1 MDVGSTGTRMADYL
15 RDHQDKVI
23 GRWTELVV
31 AGVRGRTTADE
42 VRRELGDLYSLIVR
56 VLSSADDHAAG
67 ELRAALDELSR
78 SRARDGF
85 TPSETA
91 LGVFSLK
98 EAVYEL
104 VADAAELVPEFLAF
118 SRMVDDLGLRT
129 FEAYSAAREQIIAD
143 QSTAMLELS
152 TPVVRL
158 WDGIIAVPLVG
169 TLDSARTQL
178 VMEKLLDT
186 LVATGADH
194 AVIDITGV
202 PTVDTEVAQ
211 HLLKTVSAARLLGAE
226 CTISGIRPQVAQTI
240 VSLGIEFGD
249 IATKATLADALA
261 LALKHAGLKVV
272 PALMDQVP
280 ILKIGQT
287 LFVSIQIDLQDDSV
301 IRLQEDLADE
311 LAATGAHGVIID
323 ITAVEIVDSFI
334 GRMLSTIGSISRLF
348 DAETVIVGMRPAV
361 AITLTELGLSLSG
374 VRTALNAE
382 KGLEILN
389 GKSSMDELPIRSGDD
404 VVRVRQQVRI
414 AAAENGLSLVDQTKL
429 VTAASELAR
438 NTLVHGG
445 GGTARVEVVKSPSG
459 RAGVKLHFTDEGPGI
474 ADIGLALTDGWT
486 SGTGLGLGLS
496 GVAAACR

>member
-1 MDVGSTGTRMADYL
+1 MDAGGTSERMAEYL
-15 RDHQDKVI
+15 RDHQDKVV
-23 GRWTELVV
+23 GRWSELV
-31 AGVRGRTTADE
+31 AARVRGRTSPDE
-42 VRRELGDLYSLIVR
+42 VRREVGDLYSLIVR
-56 VLSSADDHAAG
+56 VLSDADDHAVG

-104 VADAAELVPEFLAF
+104 VADAAELVPEFLVF
-118 SRMVDDLGLRT
+118 SRMIDDLGLRT
-129 FEAYSAAREQIIAD
+129 FEAYSAAREQIISD
-143 QSTAMLELS
+143 QTSAMLELS

-158 WDGIIAVPLVG
+158 WEGIIAVPLVG

-261 LALKHAGLKVV
+261 LALSQAGMKVV
-272 PALMDQVP
+272 PQLW
-280 ILKIGQT
+280 
-287 LFVSIQIDLQDDSV
+287 
-301 IRLQEDLADE
+301 
-311 LAATGAHGVIID
+311 
-323 ITAVEIVDSFI
+323 
-334 GRMLSTIGSISRLF
+334 
-348 DAETVIVGMRPAV
+348 
-361 AITLTELGLSLSG
+361 SG
-374 VRTALNAE
+374 CR
-382 KGLEILN
+382 
-389 GKSSMDELPIRSGDD
+389 SSRSG
-404 VVRVRQQVRI
+404 RRCSSQSR
-414 AAAENGLSLVDQTKL
+414 STYK
-429 VTAASELAR
+429 TTPSCASR
-438 NTLVHGG
+438 RTWP
-445 GGTARVEVVKSPSG
+445 TSCPSPG
-459 RAGVKLHFTDEGPGI
+459 PAG
-474 ADIGLALTDGWT
+474 
-486 SGTGLGLGLS
+486 
-496 GVAAACR
+496 

>member
-1 MDVGSTGTRMADYL
+1 MV
-15 RDHQDKVI
+15 
-23 GRWTELVV
+23 GRWSELVV
-31 AGVRGRTTADE
+31 AGVRGRTSREE
-42 VRRELGDLYSLIVR
+42 VRRELDDLYSLIVR
-56 VLSSADDHAAG
+56 VLSGADDHAAG

-78 SRARDGF
+78 GRARDGF

-104 VADAAELVPEFLAF
+104 VADSAELVPEFLAF
-118 SRMVDDLGLRT
+118 SRLVDDLGLRT

-261 LALKHAGLKVV
+261 LAL
-272 PALMDQVP
+272 
-280 ILKIGQT
+280 
-287 LFVSIQIDLQDDSV
+287 
-301 IRLQEDLADE
+301 R
-311 LAATGAHGVIID
+311 
-323 ITAVEIVDSFI
+323 
-334 GRMLSTIGSISRLF
+334 
-348 DAETVIVGMRPAV
+348 RP
-361 AITLTELGLSLSG
+361 G
-374 VRTALNAE
+374 
-382 KGLEILN
+382 
-389 GKSSMDELPIRSGDD
+389 
-404 VVRVRQQVRI
+404 
-414 AAAENGLSLVDQTKL
+414 
-429 VTAASELAR
+429 
-438 NTLVHGG
+438 
-445 GGTARVEVVKSPSG
+445 
-459 RAGVKLHFTDEGPGI
+459 
-474 ADIGLALTDGWT
+474 
-486 SGTGLGLGLS
+486 
-496 GVAAACR
+496 